1 MENDYIIYNKLV
13 RDKIPDII
21 RKSGREPRVRVAKD
35 AELDYLMRQ
44 KIVEEATELL
54 DSGSV
59 EEIADILEIIDA
71 LVSLRGLRRDDLE
84 TLRKKKI
91 DARGGFNQGLILD
104 LHDLK

>member
-1 MENDYIIYNKLV
+1 MPSLVEEKLV

-21 RKSGREPRVRVAKD
+21 RKSGHEPRVRVAKD
-35 AELDYLMRQ
+35 DELDYLMRQ

-84 TLRKKKI
+84 TLRKKKL
-91 DARGGFNQGLILD
+91 DERGGFNRGLILD
-104 LHDLK
+104 LYDLK